1 MVLRD
6 TAAKIVRIAGMSAV
20 QIDHR
25 AIIASLSA
33 SDRALLTGL
42 TNRDGILRAAL
53 HFGAI
58 LVFAAAIL
66 IRIPFWPLLLPL
78 EGILIIFLFTAMH
91 ETIHGTAFRS
101 AWLNRAV
108 STISGFLIFIP
119 PVWFRYFHFAHHRH
133 THDPDNDPELM
144 SRKPE
149 TVAQYALYLSG
160 LPLWTGMAKVMA
172 ANAAGIADERY
183 VPEKGKAKV
192 QLEAR
197 ITIAAYAAFALA
209 SVAFSSPALLW
220 AWIVPVLLGQ
230 PFLRAYLLAEHARC
244 PHVANMLE
252 NTRTTFTTVLV
263 RLIAWNMP
271 FHAEHHAYPAVP
283 FHKLP
288 RFHQVVAEHLR
299 TTERGYVTFHRKFA
313 SGLR

>member
-1 MVLRD
+1 
-6 TAAKIVRIAGMSAV
+6 MSGD

-42 TNRDGILRAAL
+42 TNRDGIVRAAL

-58 LVFAAAIL
+58 VVLGAAIVARVPL
-66 IRIPFWPLLLPL
+66 WPILLPVQ
-78 EGILIIFLFTAMH
+78 GILIVFLFTAMH
-91 ETIHGTAFRS
+91 ETIHGTAFKS
-101 AWLNRAV
+101 AQLNRLV
-108 STISGFLIFIP
+108 STVAGFLILIP
-119 PVWFRYFHFAHHRH
+119 PTWFRYFHFAHHRH

-144 SRKPE
+144 SPKPE

-160 LPLWTGMAKVMA
+160 IPLWTVMAKVIA
-172 ANAAGIADERY
+172 KNAIGGTDEPY

-192 QLEAR
+192 GLEAR
-197 ITIAAYAAFALA
+197 VTLAAYLALAVA
-209 SVAFSSPALLW
+209 SVALWSPALLW

-252 NTRTTFTTVLV
+252 NTRTTFTTALV

-288 RFHQVVAEHLR
+288 RFHEFVRQHLR
-299 TTERGYVTFHRKFA
+299 ATERGYVRFNRKFA
-313 SGLR
+313 GGLR

>member
-1 MVLRD
+1 MNAD
-6 TAAKIVRIAGMSAV
+6 E
-20 QIDHR
+20 IDHR

-33 SDRALLTGL
+33 GDRALLTGL
-42 TNRDGILRAAL
+42 TNRDGIFRAAF

-58 LVFAAAIL
+58 LLFGAAIL
-66 IRIPFWPLLLPL
+66 TRVALWPLLLPL
-78 EGILIIFLFTAMH
+78 QGILIIFLFTAMH

-108 STISGFLIFIP
+108 STTSGFLIFIP

-149 TVAQYALYLSG
+149 TVAQYVLYLSG
-160 LPLWTGMAKVMA
+160 LPLWTGMVKVIA
-172 ANAAGIADERY
+172 ANALGIADERY

-192 QLEAR
+192 RLEAR
-197 ITIAAYAAFALA
+197 ITVAAHAALA
-209 SVAFSSPALLW
+209 VASIALWSPALLW
-220 AWIVPVLLGQ
+220 VWILPIVLGQ

-252 NTRTTFTTVLV
+252 NTRTTFTTALV

-288 RFHQVVAEHLR
+288 RFHAVVAAHLR
-299 TTERGYVTFHRKFA
+299 STERGYISFNRKFA
-313 SGLR
+313 GGLH

>member
-1 MVLRD
+1 MNTD
-6 TAAKIVRIAGMSAV
+6 

-42 TNRDGILRAAL
+42 TNRDGIVRAAL

-58 LVFAAAIL
+58 VVLGAAIVARVPL
-66 IRIPFWPLLLPL
+66 WPVLLPVQ
-78 EGILIIFLFTAMH
+78 GILIVFLFTAMH
-91 ETIHGTAFRS
+91 ETIHGTAFKS
-101 AWLNRAV
+101 ALLNRIV
-108 STISGFLIFIP
+108 STVAGFLVFIP
-119 PVWFRYFHFAHHRH
+119 PTWFRYFHFAHHRH

-144 SRKPE
+144 SPNPE

-160 LPLWTGMAKVMA
+160 VPLWTGMAKVII
-172 ANAAGIADERY
+172 ANAIGRADAPY

-192 QLEAR
+192 RLEAR
-197 ITIAAYAAFALA
+197 ITLAAYVALALA
-209 SVAFSSPALLW
+209 SVALWSPALLW
-220 AWIVPVLLGQ
+220 ALIVPVVLGQ

-252 NTRTTFTTVLV
+252 NTRTTFTTALV

-288 RFHQVVAEHLR
+288 RFHEFVRQHLR
-299 TTERGYVTFHRKFA
+299 TTERGYVRFNRKFA
-313 SGLR
+313 GGLK